1 VTPTAEQPANN
12 PPHVTRH
19 RMRPIL
25 GSPELMSDLAAT
37 PVGAIGQSLGE
48 FSERAKRAAEIERQL
63 TSGHVIIELAPGL
76 IDPSVIADRTP
87 SSPETVANL
96 AEAIREHGQ
105 INPILV
111 RPHPQAPAAI
121 KSRSGIGASAR

>member
-1 VTPTAEQPANN
+1 MSRKVLFQATLDRNSQLTERASVTPTAEQPANN

-25 GSPELMSDLAAT
+25 GSPELLSDLAAT

-63 TSGHVIIELAPGL
+63 TNGHVIVELDPGL
-76 IDPSVIADRTP
+76 IDP
-87 SSPETVANL
+87 
-96 AEAIREHGQ
+96 
-105 INPILV
+105 
-111 RPHPQAPAAI
+111 
-121 KSRSGIGASAR
+121 KYRS